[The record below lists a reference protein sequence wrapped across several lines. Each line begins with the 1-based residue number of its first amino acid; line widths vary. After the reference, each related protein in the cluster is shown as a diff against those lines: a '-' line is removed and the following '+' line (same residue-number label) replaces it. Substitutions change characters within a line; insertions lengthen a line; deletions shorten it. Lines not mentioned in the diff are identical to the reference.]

1 MKWRIV
7 ALAASATILFGQTTA
22 GRPQEEPSAAR
33 NMDVAM
39 VVEGHNSFAIDM
51 YNELGKEPGN
61 LFFSPFSISM
71 ALAMTY
77 AGARNQTAREMAAVA
92 HFPGDQQLLHSVQ
105 SNLLAE
111 LDPEDHDRPYQ
122 LGLANRLWGQPG
134 YEFLP
139 SFLRTCRENYGAPLA
154 VVDFVRDPEQA
165 RLTINDWVAER
176 TEQKILD
183 LLRPG
188 DVGHDTPLVLTNA
201 IYFRG
206 TWSQPFPTEMT
217 SSGRFYLSENEWID
231 TAMMRQRGRFA
242 QADFGD
248 LALLQLP
255 YRAGELALVVL
266 LPKHRQGLSAVE
278 EDLDPARL
286 REWLAAL
293 KEQEMIVSL
302 PEFKLASRFELGRCL
317 QAMGMTTAFDARA
330 DFSGMTGS
338 RGLWIDE
345 VVHEARV
352 EVNEEGTEAAAA
364 TAVVMR
370 KMHPVF
376 KADHPFL
383 FLIRDL
389 RNDSILFMGRLA
401 DPRTD

>member
-1 MKWRIV
+1 
-7 ALAASATILFGQTTA
+7 
-22 GRPQEEPSAAR
+22 
-33 NMDVAM
+33 M

-71 ALAMTY
+71 VLAMTY
-77 AGARNQTAREMAAVA
+77 AGARHQTAREMAAVA
-92 HFPGDQQLLHSVQ
+92 HFPEDRQLLHSVQ
-105 SNLLAE
+105 SRLLAE
-111 LDPEDHDRPYQ
+111 LGPEDHDRPYQ
-122 LGLANRLWGQPG
+122 LSLTNRLWGQRG

-139 SFLRTCRENYGAPLA
+139 SFLRTCRVDYGAPLA
-154 VVDFVRDPEQA
+154 VVDFARDPEQV

-183 LLRPG
+183 LLQPG
-188 DVGHDTPLVLTNA
+188 DVGHDTPLVLTDA
-201 IYFRG
+201 IYFHG
-206 TWSQPFPTEMT
+206 LWSQPFPTEMT
-217 SSGRFYLSENEWID
+217 SGGRFYLSNDEWID
-231 TAMMRQRGRFA
+231 TAMMSRRGRFA
-242 QADFGD
+242 HADLGD

-255 YRAGELALVVL
+255 YQAGELALVVL
-266 LPKHRQGLSAVE
+266 LPKQRDGLTAVAA
-278 EDLDPARL
+278 DLELARL

-293 KEQEMIVSL
+293 EEQELIVSL
-302 PEFKLASRFELGRCL
+302 PRFELASRIELGRCL
-317 QAMGMTTAFDARA
+317 QAMGMITAFDARA

-364 TAVVMR
+364 TAVVMK

-376 KADHPFL
+376 RADHPFL

-401 DPRTD
+401 DPRTN